1 MVIHCYILNTF
12 WLNNVFSQSVP
23 SGPIEPPKFNQG
35 FISLNKDISRTVSQ
49 ILKIRP
55 YSRLQIKFSTTF
67 ILCKYTI
74 FLLLRL
80 LNSKKRITRTARFD
94 RPPMPIQHSFLH
106 SCLFCHFLHHY
117 SAYRQP
123 TASQPSGSSLAI
135 KQSSRQQ
142 SYDTIN
148 QCIHFVLY
156 ISRYAATHPCS

>member
-1 MVIHCYILNTF
+1 MY
-12 WLNNVFSQSVP
+12 SSVP

-35 FISLNKDISRTVSQ
+35 FKSLNKDISRTVSQ

-94 RPPMPIQHSFLH
+94 RHPSSSPPL
-106 SCLFCHFLHHY
+106 
-117 SAYRQP
+117 
-123 TASQPSGSSLAI
+123 SL
-135 KQSSRQQ
+135 SLS
-142 SYDTIN
+142 
-148 QCIHFVLY
+148 QCIKSFNKD
-156 ISRYAATHPCS
+156 ISRTVG

>member
-55 YSRLQIKFSTTF
+55 HSRLQIKFSTTF

-80 LNSKKRITRTARFD
+80 LNSKKRHKDCKIWPSPLLLPA
-94 RPPMPIQHSFLH
+94 PPLSLSMYKIFQQRYLKNGRSDPSMNHLGTYVHTYKLMLQLFSF
-106 SCLFCHFLHHY
+106 CPY
-117 SAYRQP
+117 SK
-123 TASQPSGSSLAI
+123 I
-135 KQSSRQQ
+135 
-142 SYDTIN
+142 
-148 QCIHFVLY
+148 
-156 ISRYAATHPCS
+156 